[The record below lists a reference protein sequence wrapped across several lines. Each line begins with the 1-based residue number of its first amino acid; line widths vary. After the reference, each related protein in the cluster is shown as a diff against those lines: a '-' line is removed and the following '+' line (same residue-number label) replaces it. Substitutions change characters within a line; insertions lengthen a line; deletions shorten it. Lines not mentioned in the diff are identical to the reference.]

1 MSTTFIT
8 PHAALRES
16 QLSGRVR
23 RNAAWY
29 LLFLEH
35 LDEFATLAWYLVA
48 DHRLVEEAILRT
60 MAELDA
66 IPFDAM
72 TPMLAYSQARE
83 TLITQAIVGL
93 RLGRKEDEENATY
106 LPSTLG
112 ELPDLP
118 RLAFMLKLV
127 LRSSENEVA
136 RFLDVTPLKVREL
149 VQAAIDR
156 LSLRVPFSVL
166 TGCHDA

>member
-1 MSTTFIT
+1 MTRLVTKPFQIT
-8 PHAALRES
+8 PEQGPRK
-16 QLSGRVR
+16 
-23 RNAAWY
+23 NAAWY

-48 DHRLVEEAILRT
+48 DHQLVE
-60 MAELDA
+60 DA
-66 IPFDAM
+66 IQRTLAQLDMTPFDASA
-72 TPMLAYSQARE
+72 PLLAYSQAKE
-83 TLITQAIVGL
+83 TLITQAIAGL
-93 RLGRKEDEENATY
+93 GLGNKGAEEEAVY

-127 LRSSENEVA
+127 LRSSEIEVA
-136 RFLDVTPLKVREL
+136 RFLDVTPSKVREL
-149 VQAAIDR
+149 VRIAIDR

-166 TGCHDA
+166 TGCYDA

>member
-1 MSTTFIT
+1 MSIRFDA
-8 PHAALRES
+8 PLRS
-16 QLSGRVR
+16 SSTSWKDP
-23 RNAAWY
+23 AWC

-48 DHRLVEEAILRT
+48 DNHLVEMTIQRT
-60 MAELDA
+60 VAQLEMT
-66 IPFDAM
+66 PFDAS
-72 TPMLAYSQARE
+72 TPLLPYVQAKE
-83 TLITQAIVGL
+83 ELITQAIAGL
-93 RLGRKEDEENATY
+93 GLGRKRSEEAEY
-106 LPSTLG
+106 LPSSLG

-127 LRSSENEVA
+127 LRSSEIEVA
-136 RFLDVTPLKVREL
+136 KFLDVTPTKVREL

-166 TGCHDA
+166 NGCYDA